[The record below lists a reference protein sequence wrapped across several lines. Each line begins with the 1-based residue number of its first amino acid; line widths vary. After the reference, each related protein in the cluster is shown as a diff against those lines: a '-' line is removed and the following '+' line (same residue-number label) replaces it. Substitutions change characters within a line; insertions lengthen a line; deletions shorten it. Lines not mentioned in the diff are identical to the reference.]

1 MVISRACALAPVRN
15 FVVSASEKKRLKK
28 LDVSKASG
36 PDGLSAKV
44 LRQCASVLAK
54 PLTRLYSLFFKKGI
68 PEGWKTANVVPVH
81 KKTKKS
87 NVENYRPISVIQVG
101 LQSIYT
107 SNWGNPKGAGAAPH
121 SYIETL
127 VIRHG
132 HTSHRSIMKVSP
144 FINHDRMS

>member
-87 NVENYRPISVIQVG
+87 NVENYRPISVLAIASKV
-101 LQSIYT
+101 LESIVNHQLCNFLVRHRILSQHQFGFRARLGT
-107 SNWGNPKGAGAAPH
+107 SDLLCDP
-121 SYIETL
+121 
-127 VIRHG
+127 
-132 HTSHRSIMKVSP
+132 SI
-144 FINHDRMS
+144 